1 MTLARR
7 INCRDLNQVS
17 KQPASWSVFVYVCNQ
32 IQPSRISDLCFG
44 FRPIKGKHKT
54 SLPELT
60 GNVTN
65 SLSNYH
71 HSRRTLCISCQH
83 ITPKAS
89 LTFEQTLVRSFMYSL
104 NAGLLIM
111 LLAVIFVL
119 YFWII
124 LRRAKFILARRRAPK
139 SRRVGRGGFNI

>member
-83 ITPKAS
+83 NSKGFS
-89 LTFEQTLVRSFMYSL
+89 
-104 NAGLLIM
+104 
-111 LLAVIFVL
+111 
-119 YFWII
+119 YFWANTCSLFYVLFKCRIVNYASCGDFCVLLLDFAPPQI
-124 LRRAKFILARRRAPK
+124 YFIRSGKKQWYWR
-139 SRRVGRGGFNI
+139 F